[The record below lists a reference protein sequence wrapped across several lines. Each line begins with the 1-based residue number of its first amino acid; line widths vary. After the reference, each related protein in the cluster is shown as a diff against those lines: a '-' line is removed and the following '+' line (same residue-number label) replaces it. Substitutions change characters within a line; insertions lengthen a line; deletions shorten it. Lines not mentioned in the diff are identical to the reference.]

1 MALFWAFLPAFVI
14 TALAVVVLRPLAKV
28 VDLIDRPGGR
38 KTHHGEVPVVG
49 GLAMFVGVVIGIG
62 LISRGN
68 VTFGVLTAG
77 FGLLVLVGMF
87 DDRFGLPA
95 WIRLPTHLAVAYL
108 LVVSASCRVV
118 TLGDP
123 FALGVVNFH
132 GAWMVVSSVILIA
145 SAVNAFNMLDGL
157 DGLAG
162 TTAAV
167 AITALGYVA
176 WRMGDVGTASI
187 CAVMFGAICGFLLFN
202 LPVREN
208 RPLRCFMG
216 DAGSTLLGVAV
227 AWVMVQVSQ
236 SPNSAST
243 MGISPVTALWIGG
256 LPVIELIWS
265 FLRRVARG
273 RSPFLADAEHFH
285 HILVKAGYSVRG
297 SFAVLLV
304 IASALAI
311 AGLALDAVRAA
322 DYVSLLSLAVVGIFV
337 VRSIYLAGR
346 LLPYLPRGSR
356 RPQLQE

>member
-1 MALFWAFLPAFVI
+1 MALLWAFLPAFLI
-14 TALAVVVLRPLAKV
+14 TALAVTALRPLAKV

-38 KTHHGEVPVVG
+38 KTHHGDVPVVG
-49 GLAMFVGVVIGIG
+49 GLAMFIGVVIGIG
-62 LISRGN
+62 LVSRGN
-68 VTFGVLTAG
+68 STFGVLTAG

-108 LVVSASCRVV
+108 LVLSANCRVA

-123 FALGVVNFH
+123 FALGVIDFQ
-132 GAWMVVSSVILIA
+132 GGWMVTASVILIA

-167 AITALGYVA
+167 AMTALGYVA
-176 WRMGDVGTASI
+176 WRMGDVATASI
-187 CAVMFGAICGFLLFN
+187 CAVMFGAICGFLLYN
-202 LPVREN
+202 LPVREY

-236 SPNSAST
+236 SPNSGT
-243 MGISPVTALWIGG
+243 NMGITPVTALWIGG

-265 FLRRVARG
+265 FTRRVSRG
-273 RSPFLADAEHFH
+273 RSPFVADAEHFH

-297 SFAVLLV
+297 AFAVLLV
-304 IASALAI
+304 IASALAMG
-311 AGLALDAVRAA
+311 GLALDALGVA
-322 DYVSLLSLAVVGIFV
+322 DYVSLLSLVAVGIAV
-337 VRSIYLAGR
+337 VRSIYMAER
-346 LLPYLPRGSR
+346 FLPYLPLSSR
-356 RPQLQE
+356 RTQLQE